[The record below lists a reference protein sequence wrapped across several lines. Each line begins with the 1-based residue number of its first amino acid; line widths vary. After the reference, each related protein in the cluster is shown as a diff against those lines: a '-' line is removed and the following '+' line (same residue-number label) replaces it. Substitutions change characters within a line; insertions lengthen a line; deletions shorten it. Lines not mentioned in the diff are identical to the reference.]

1 MTTFIDAIDTE
12 IDALEAE
19 QREIEAR
26 LTVLTESVNK
36 LHAFRADYP
45 AIEPPDRKKTERE
58 KPAPKKAVLKKPK
71 SVPTGTPKVKRPAVI
86 PSSRQAEKPEREDP
100 NRKQQVL
107 NALKEAG
114 EPQSSAQI
122 RARTGIGQG
131 ALTQVIVTLRD
142 AGKIEKIGERGP
154 AVKYTLGTGAPQPP
168 EDGRPAPLPPPART
182 ELQNRISM
190 LVKAMPLMTV
200 EIAKELGSNVLKVEN
215 ACEALK
221 KRGEIEIIDGT
232 WRAT

>member
-1 MTTFIDAIDTE
+1 MSAFVEAIDTE
-12 IDALEAE
+12 IETLEAE

-36 LHAFRADYP
+36 LRAFRADYP

-58 KPAPKKAVLKKPK
+58 EPAPKKAVLKKPK

-86 PSSRQAEKPEREDP
+86 PSSRQIEKSERVRPD
-100 NRKQQVL
+100 RKQQVL
-107 NALKEAG
+107 VALKEAG

-122 RARTGIGQG
+122 RARTGLGHG
-131 ALTQVIVTLRD
+131 ATIEAIAKLRD
-142 AGKIEKIGERGP
+142 AGKIEKIGTRGP

-168 EDGRPAPLPPPART
+168 ADGKPAPPPPPERT

-190 LVKAMPLMTV
+190 LVATMPLTTTQV
-200 EIAKELGSNVLKVEN
+200 ATELGANVLKTEK

-221 KRGEIEIIDGT
+221 KRGEVEIVDGM
-232 WRAT
+232 WRAK